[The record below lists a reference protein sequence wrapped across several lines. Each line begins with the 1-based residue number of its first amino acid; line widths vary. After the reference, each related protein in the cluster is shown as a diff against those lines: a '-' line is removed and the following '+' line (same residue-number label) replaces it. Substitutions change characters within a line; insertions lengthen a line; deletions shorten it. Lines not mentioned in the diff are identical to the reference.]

1 MKWRAYSNTVLAMNI
16 YMKQIV
22 TPILAGMCC
31 LPLGVQAES
40 SSDNSAPY
48 SADARLNLRVVIP
61 QFLQF
66 QVGNAGTGTIDTI
79 TFTPAAGN
87 VGDSSAVSGTGG
99 NAASGS
105 GASVR
110 VRGNGGQ
117 ITITET
123 NNGGGSGF
131 SDGDDENISLSE
143 ISVDDTANASLPT
156 PTLSDA
162 GGNTSEPALN
172 GGASQV
178 TNQSSTWVYSYDNT
192 TTPEAGTYDVQITYT
207 ASMP

>member
-1 MKWRAYSNTVLAMNI
+1 MKLTTR
-16 YMKQIV
+16 QIV
-22 TPILAGMCC
+22 ATLLAGMCC

-40 SSDNSAPY
+40 NSDNTAPY
-48 SADARLNLRVVIP
+48 SAAARLNLRVVIP

-66 QVGNAGTGTIDTI
+66 QVGSAGTGTIDTI
-79 TFTPAAGN
+79 TFTPAAGT
-87 VGDSSAVSGTGG
+87 VGDSSSVSGTGG

-105 GASVR
+105 GASVL

-123 NNGGGSGF
+123 NNGSNLGF
-131 SDGDDENISLSE
+131 SDGRNGHISLSE
-143 ISVDDTANASLPT
+143 ISVDDSANSSLPT
-156 PTLSDA
+156 PTLSDS
-162 GGNTSEPALN
+162 GGNTSQPALN

-178 TNQSSTWVYSYDNT
+178 TNQTSTWVYSYDNT
-192 TTPEAGTYDVQITYT
+192 TTPEAGTYDVQVTYT

>member
-1 MKWRAYSNTVLAMNI
+1 MRT
-16 YMKQIV
+16 YMKQLV
-22 TPILAGMCC
+22 VPVLTGMCC
-31 LPLGVQAES
+31 LPAGVQAES
-40 SSDNSAPY
+40 SSDNTSPY
-48 SADARLNLRVVIP
+48 SAAARLNLRVVIP
-61 QFLQF
+61 EFLQF
-66 QVGNAGTGTIDTI
+66 QVGSAGTGTIDTI

-87 VGDSSAVSGTGG
+87 VGDSSTISGTGG
-99 NAASGS
+99 EAASGS
-105 GASVR
+105 GASVL

-131 SDGDDENISLSE
+131 SDGNGNNISLAE
-143 ISVDDTANASLPT
+143 ISVDDSANTSLPT
-156 PTLSDA
+156 PELSDT
-162 GGNTSEPALN
+162 GGNISQPALN

-178 TNQSSTWVYSYDNT
+178 TNQTSTWVYSYDNT

>member
-1 MKWRAYSNTVLAMNI
+1 MKINT
-16 YMKQIV
+16 KQLLI
-22 TPILAGMCC
+22 PILASMCC

-40 SSDNSAPY
+40 SSDNSSPY
-48 SADARLNLRVVIP
+48 SAAARLNLRVVIP

-66 QVGNAGTGTIDTI
+66 QVGSAGTGTIDTI
-79 TFTPAAGN
+79 TFSPTADQ
-87 VGDSSAVSGTGG
+87 VGDSSVISGTGG

-105 GASVR
+105 GASVL

-131 SDGDDENISLSE
+131 SDGGTQNISLSE
-143 ISVDDTANASLPT
+143 ITVDDTANASLPT
-156 PTLSDA
+156 PALSDT
-162 GGNTSEPALN
+162 GGNTSQPALN

-178 TNQSSTWVYSYDNT
+178 TNQTSTWVYSYNNT

>member
-1 MKWRAYSNTVLAMNI
+1 VEIMKINTKLLVM
-16 YMKQIV
+16 
-22 TPILAGMCC
+22 PILAGACC

-40 SSDNSAPY
+40 SSDNSAPF
-48 SADARLNLRVVIP
+48 SAAARLNLRVVIP

-66 QVGNAGTGTIDTI
+66 QVGSAGAGTIDTI
-79 TFTPAAGN
+79 TFAPTADQ
-87 VGDSSAVSGTGG
+87 VGDSTAVSGTGG
-99 NAASGS
+99 NVGDT
-105 GASVR
+105 GVSVL
-110 VRGNGGQ
+110 VRGNGGL

-123 NNGGGSGF
+123 NNGGGTGF
-131 SDGDDENISLSE
+131 SDGGTEHISLTE
-143 ISVDDTANASLPT
+143 ISVDDSANASLPT

-162 GGNTSEPALN
+162 GGNTSQPALN
-172 GGASQV
+172 GGASNV

>member
-1 MKWRAYSNTVLAMNI
+1 MK
-16 YMKQIV
+16 MKTKQLLV
-22 TPILAGMCC
+22 PILAGMCC
-31 LPLGVQAES
+31 LPFGVQAES
-40 SSDNSAPY
+40 SSDNSSPY
-48 SADARLNLRVVIP
+48 SAAARLNLRVVIP
-61 QFLQF
+61 QFLLF
-66 QVGNAGTGTIDTI
+66 QVGSAGTGTIDTI
-79 TFTPAAGN
+79 SFTPAADQ
-87 VGDSSAVSGTGG
+87 VGDSTAVSGTGG

-105 GASVR
+105 GASVL

-131 SDGDDENISLSE
+131 SDGGTQNISLGE
-143 ISVDDTANASLPT
+143 ITVDDTANASLPT

-162 GGNTSEPALN
+162 GGNTSQPALN

-178 TNQSSTWVYSYDNT
+178 TNQTSTWVYSYDNT
-192 TTPEAGTYDVQITYT
+192 TTPEAGQYDVQITYT

>member
-1 MKWRAYSNTVLAMNI
+1 MKKVNMKQFVVTVL
-16 YMKQIV
+16 
-22 TPILAGMCC
+22 TSMCC

-48 SADARLNLRVVIP
+48 SAAARLNLRVVIP

-66 QVGNAGTGTIDTI
+66 QVGNAGTIDTI
-79 TFTPAAGN
+79 TFSPAAGN
-87 VGDSSAVSGTGG
+87 IGDSTPISGTGG
-99 NAASGS
+99 NASSGS
-105 GASVR
+105 GASVL

-123 NNGGGSGF
+123 NDGGGSGF
-131 SDGDDENISLSE
+131 SDGDTENISLSE
-143 ISVDDTANASLPT
+143 ITVDDSANASLPT

-162 GGNTSEPALN
+162 GGNTSQPALN

>member
-1 MKWRAYSNTVLAMNI
+1 MKMNT
-16 YMKQIV
+16 KQLLV
-22 TPILAGMCC
+22 PILAGICC
-31 LPLGVQAES
+31 LPFGVQAES

-48 SADARLNLRVVIP
+48 SAAARLNLRVVIP
-61 QFLQF
+61 QFLLF

-79 TFTPAAGN
+79 TFSPTADEIGN
-87 VGDSSAVSGTGG
+87 SSAISGAGG

-105 GASVR
+105 GASVL

-131 SDGDDENISLSE
+131 SDGGTENISLSE
-143 ISVDDTANASLPT
+143 ITVDDTANASLPT
-156 PTLSDA
+156 PTLSDT
-162 GGNTSEPALN
+162 GGNTSTPALN

-178 TNQSSTWVYSYDNT
+178 TNQTSTWVYSYDNT

>member
-1 MKWRAYSNTVLAMNI
+1 MKMNT
-16 YMKQIV
+16 KQFLI
-22 TPILAGMCC
+22 PILAGMCC
-31 LPLGVQAES
+31 LPFGVHAES
-40 SSDNSAPY
+40 SSDNSSPY
-48 SADARLNLRVVIP
+48 SAAARLNLRVTIP
-61 QFLQF
+61 QFLLF
-66 QVGNAGTGTIDTI
+66 QVGSAGTGTIDTI
-79 TFTPAAGN
+79 TFAPAAGN

-105 GASVR
+105 GASVL

-117 ITITET
+117 ITITES

-131 SDGDDENISLSE
+131 SDGGTQNISLGE
-143 ISVDDTANASLPT
+143 ITVDDTANASLPT
-156 PTLSDA
+156 PTLSDT
-162 GGNTSEPALN
+162 GGNTSTPALN

-178 TNQSSTWVYSYDNT
+178 TNQTSTWVYSYDNT

>member
-1 MKWRAYSNTVLAMNI
+1 MTMKFTLKAIFIPM
-16 YMKQIV
+16 
-22 TPILAGMCC
+22 LAGLCG
-31 LPLGVQAES
+31 LPTGAQAES
-40 SSDNSAPY
+40 NSDNSAPY
-48 SADARLNLRVVIP
+48 SAAARLNLRVVIP

-66 QVGNAGTGTIDTI
+66 QVGSAGTGTIDTI
-79 TFTPAAGN
+79 TFTPAVGN
-87 VGDSSAVSGTGG
+87 VGDSSSVSGTGG
-99 NAASGS
+99 NAAGGS
-105 GASVR
+105 GASVL

-131 SDGDDENISLSE
+131 SDGGSNNISLSE
-143 ISVDDTANASLPT
+143 ISVDDSANASLPT

-162 GGNTSEPALN
+162 GGNTSQPALN

-178 TNQSSTWVYSYDNT
+178 TNQTNTWVYSYDNT

>member
-1 MKWRAYSNTVLAMNI
+1 MKNI
-16 YMKQIV
+16 S
-22 TPILAGMCC
+22 TPILAAMCC

-40 SSDNSAPY
+40 SSANSAPY
-48 SADARLNLRVVIP
+48 SADARLNLRIVIP

-66 QVGNAGTGTIDTI
+66 RVGNAGTGSIDTI
-79 TFTPAAGN
+79 TFTPTADQ
-87 VGDSSAVSGTGG
+87 VGDSTPVSGTGG
-99 NAASGS
+99 NATSGS
-105 GASVR
+105 GASVL

-117 ITITET
+117 ITITEE

-131 SDGDDENISLSE
+131 SDGDSENISLSE
-143 ISVDDTANASLPT
+143 ITVDDSANSSLPA

-162 GGNTSEPALN
+162 GGNTSEPELN

-178 TNQSSTWVYSYDNT
+178 TNQTSTWVYSYDNT

>member
-1 MKWRAYSNTVLAMNI
+1 MMWRACSNTVIAMNL
-16 YMKQIV
+16 YMKPFV
-22 TPILAGMCC
+22 MPILAAACC

-40 SSDNSAPY
+40 NSDNSAPY
-48 SADARLNLRVVIP
+48 SADARLNLRVVINS
-61 QFLQF
+61 FLQF

-87 VGDSSAVSGTGG
+87 IGDSSAISGTGG

-105 GASVR
+105 GATVL

-117 ITITET
+117 ITITED

-131 SDGDDENISLSE
+131 SDGGTETISLSE
-143 ISVDDTANASLPT
+143 ITVDDSANTSLPT

-162 GGNTSEPALN
+162 GGNTSTPALN
-172 GGASQV
+172 PGASQV
-178 TNQSSTWVYSYDNT
+178 TNQTSTWVYSYDNT